1 MNYELK
7 NKYNSKRYN
16 LLLFCGACL
25 FLVFLSSC
33 GTVRYESYPA
43 RTVVPPS
50 EQQQA
55 SPQYQEFRGEQK
67 QVIASWYGSDFH
79 GRPTASGE
87 IFNMYAMT
95 CAHKE
100 YPFGTK
106 LRVVNPQNNK
116 DIECLVND
124 RGPFIA
130 GRDIDLSY
138 AAAKKIE
145 LIGRGTGPVII
156 EPISRDMRYVKYIRY
171 GDTTGQLTIQ
181 VGSFKDAENA
191 KRLKMA
197 LEFKYKNVYIMETEI
212 AGVKYQRVRIGKF
225 GNRAE
230 SSETANSL
238 ANEGYDTLITKF
250 EQQI

>member
-1 MNYELK
+1 MT
-7 NKYNSKRYN
+7 
-16 LLLFCGACL
+16 
-25 FLVFLSSC
+25 SC
-33 GTVRYESYPA
+33 GTVRYERYPA
-43 RTVVPPS
+43 RTVSPPS
-50 EQQQA
+50 EQQQT
-55 SPQYQEFRGEQK
+55 SPQYQELHGEQK

-79 GRPTASGE
+79 GKPTASGE

-106 LRVVNPQNNK
+106 LKVVNPQNNK
-116 DIECLVND
+116 DTECLVND

-138 AAAKKIE
+138 AAAKQIE
-145 LIGRGTGPVII
+145 LIGKGTGPVII

-171 GDTTGQLTIQ
+171 GDTGGQITIQ
-181 VGSFKDAENA
+181 IGSFKDADNA
-191 KRLKMA
+191 RRLKMA
-197 LEFKYKNVYIMETEI
+197 LELKYKNVYIMEADI
-212 AGVKYQRVRIGKF
+212 AGVRYHRVRIGKF
-225 GNRAE
+225 GTKTE
-230 SSETANSL
+230 SLETAKAL